1 MKVTL
6 IFPGQGS
13 QYVGMGKNLTELPEC
28 KEVFENADSA
38 FDFSITGLMFEGPED
53 KLKLTEFTQPSIV
66 THSYAL
72 FKGLKS
78 FLDKEG
84 IEVERVLGHSV
95 GEYAALA
102 ATGAIDFKDAVK
114 AVQLRGKYMQEAVAP
129 GDGKMYAILRV
140 PKEEVQKA
148 CEAVSTEEEKVMP
161 ANFNEPGQTV
171 ISGHSEACDKAVAW
185 LKENYEGK
193 QMAIPLKVSAP
204 FHSSLMKPAEEKLSA
219 HLESIE
225 FKSNEIPYV
234 ANIDAKEYSK
244 GTDGKLIKD
253 NLVKQVCGSV
263 LWSQSIEKLPED
275 TVFIEVGPG
284 KVLTGLNKKI
294 NKNFKTYTL
303 DSEAG
308 FEGLK
313 EFLA

>member
-13 QYVGMGKNLTELPEC
+13 QYVGMGKNLTNLPEC
-28 KEVFENADSA
+28 SKVFAQADEA
-38 FDFSITGLMFEGPED
+38 FDFSLTDLMFEGPEEQ
-53 KLKLTEFTQPSIV
+53 LKLTEFTQPSIV
-66 THSYAL
+66 THSIAL
-72 FKGLKS
+72 FEGLKT

-84 IEVERVLGHSV
+84 IEIERVLGHSV
-95 GEYAALA
+95 GEYSALCAA
-102 ATGAIDFKDAVK
+102 GAISFSDAVK

-129 GDGKMYAILRV
+129 GEGKMYAILRV

-148 CEAVSTEEEKVMP
+148 CEAVSNDDEKVMP
-161 ANFNEPGQTV
+161 ANFNDPGQTV
-171 ISGHSEACDKAVAW
+171 ISGHADACDKAVAW

-204 FHSSLMKPAEEKLSA
+204 FHSSLMKPAEEKLSK
-219 HLESIE
+219 HLDSIE
-225 FKSNEIPYV
+225 FKSNTTPYI
-234 ANIDAKEYSK
+234 ANIDAKEYSTS
-244 GTDGKLIKD
+244 GETIKE

-263 LWSQSIEKLPED
+263 LWAQSIESLPEE
-275 TVFIEVGPG
+275 TIFIEVGPG

>member
-1 MKVTL
+1 M
-6 IFPGQGS
+6 
-13 QYVGMGKNLTELPEC
+13 
-28 KEVFENADSA
+28 
-38 FDFSITGLMFEGPED
+38 
-53 KLKLTEFTQPSIV
+53 
-66 THSYAL
+66 
-72 FKGLKS
+72 
-78 FLDKEG
+78 
-84 IEVERVLGHSV
+84 
-95 GEYAALA
+95 LA
-102 ATGAIDFKDAVK
+102 KPF
-114 AVQLRGKYMQEAVAP
+114 
-129 GDGKMYAILRV
+129 
-140 PKEEVQKA
+140 
-148 CEAVSTEEEKVMP
+148 
-161 ANFNEPGQTV
+161 
-171 ISGHSEACDKAVAW
+171 AW